1 MFKSLLNSIK
11 NEVFKMFSAITPMV
25 QHAKNL
31 SMNPGDSNAAT
42 NWRKANQAVSIAYHM
57 VW

>member
-1 MFKSLLNSIK
+1 
-11 NEVFKMFSAITPMV
+11 MFSAITPMV